1 MPKSAY
7 SCSFRRLG
15 NAMKS
20 YSLRFLFLAVF
31 LAALSCWYIP
41 RLFQSQAYS
50 GLASDIGTGE
60 RWRRYGDIDS
70 DAHIKIETN
79 NSLTRSQ
86 LPWKNTEPNPPVSA
100 RRALQIADNFRR
112 ERFKDHTFYD
122 WSLEHAALTPLDI
135 KSDKWCW
142 IILFKAVP
150 KPGNGGSGR
159 WPEFPVYVL
168 MDGSTIEPNDPNG
181 FLKDK

>member
-1 MPKSAY
+1 MI
-7 SCSFRRLG
+7 G

-31 LAALSCWYIP
+31 LAALSCWYIQ
-41 RLFQSQAYS
+41 RLHQSQPYS

-60 RWRRYGDIDS
+60 SWQKYS
-70 DAHIKIETN
+70 DMDWDNHIVIEIK
-79 NSLTRSQ
+79 NSVTRSQ
-86 LPWKNTEPNPPVSA
+86 ASWEHTDANPPVSA
-100 RRALQIADNFRR
+100 RTALQIADKFRR
-112 ERFKDHTFYD
+112 ERFQDHTFYD

-135 KSDKWCW
+135 KDDKWCW

-150 KPGNGGSGR
+150 KPGTGGSGL

-168 MDGSTIEPNDPNG
+168 MDGSILEPEDPKH
-181 FLKDK
+181 FLKPKPN